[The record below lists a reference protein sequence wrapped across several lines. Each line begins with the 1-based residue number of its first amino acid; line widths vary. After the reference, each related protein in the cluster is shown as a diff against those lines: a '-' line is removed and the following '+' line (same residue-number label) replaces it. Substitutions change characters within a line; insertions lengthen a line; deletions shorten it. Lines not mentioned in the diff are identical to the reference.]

1 MAMVKIGNAYYND
14 KYYDAK
20 ALASAKKTST
30 FNDQAQKLQKEAA
43 KASSTKQILK
53 ETFNPLNLLK
63 AAKALFVEG
72 PSRLGVG
79 AVQEVGSRNIP
90 VLSSAARK
98 IAPQTFTPTTGAEK
112 FLLGNQ
118 DVRSLKTQG
127 GELLSGF
134 GAGEQTVER
143 FGLPAGIAALALE
156 VTGISKSAK
165 SFGTAAKELAVLK
178 DVSKISKALKPL
190 GLSGERIASLSPKL
204 VNATDPSIIYDVLRT
219 AKATDELELL
229 IGKSL
234 TGEQTL
240 NLGKT
245 VSMITRTSK
254 NTQEEDKLIANAV
267 KILKETEAAA
277 PKTVAKIPVEPK
289 SLEVPAP
296 KQVFED
302 ARDEMITRIDEALKT
317 PEKLSVET
325 FGKLEELGARIKK
338 SPKDGEAVAE
348 AKAFFGTAEEKV
360 VRKATG
366 ETEVQTL
373 ARENYF
379 NDFTDGVAK
388 LKNNEFAQS
397 LAKNP
402 EKAKQFYLD
411 AKKTAPVKKT
421 IGKREVRKAKQTG
434 KKVGKFQTKQKA
446 KVKLAEVFKRFRNKQ
461 ETVENF
467 RKAVRQY
474 ASDLPIEEQRKILS
488 RVKFSEMRSGKT
500 LAKIIASID
509 VARKNVAVRKEQQ
522 KLSTEVRKIWKDIK
536 DRGLT
541 NQALVKAIHEAGI
554 RSRDGFKT
562 ATVEQLQKVKELL
575 SSFNNKGTPNVDYTG
590 SFKEFTPAK
599 KTKDTRSFMDTVRN
613 ILGVTSTNIRRIAPK
628 LTEARKGG
636 VRGYFYD
643 IAKSTK
649 PAIETM
655 TSYVKAS
662 KKLRKN
668 SEDYNKFSYALF
680 NRDTATAE
688 AIAKQYGFDKELSF
702 ARGVL
707 ADILDRAKKAK
718 LKVGNL
724 TGYWPRMV
732 ADYEGLSAAISKKYG
747 TKAKDAI
754 EKAIDKRAAELGK
767 SAEQLTDIEKSDIIS
782 NVLRGYGDKINV
794 GSFSKGRQLN
804 DLPKEFLPY
813 YLNPEES
820 FIRYVEVANKKI
832 AMKNFLGT
840 ASDVSEDTL
849 GAVAKQYSLSQKE
862 IQSLRNSLSSIFL
875 QAGPMNKVLATI
887 KDTTYLTL
895 LGGVSNT
902 LTNMLDVVSSTYR
915 NGIFRT
921 LQAFA
926 SKRNFSRDQ
935 FFQDITHELAEK
947 SFLSKT
953 VETTFKA
960 TGFEKIDK
968 IMSGNFLN
976 AAFLKYSSLA
986 KSGRG
991 NMVTSKILSR
1001 GYKYDRMVEKMEA
1014 AFGPRYKQ
1022 VLQDMADKKITDD
1035 VEFFIFSDYLD
1046 VSPRVLSEMPQA
1058 YSKHPNA
1065 RIFYVLKSWSLK
1077 MLDVIRQD
1085 TVQQF
1090 KKNPYQSM
1098 KNFVKLTALIS
1109 VSGATMG
1116 EVKEWMFNRKETSFS
1131 DKVVSNF
1138 LSIFLLSKYDFS
1150 TIGKD
1155 GIGSF
1160 VAGKILP
1167 PLRVGEDILNDIKK
1181 LNSDDEFYSDTV
1193 RNIPFIGDF
1202 WYSQGAGK
1210 NKTEKAEKKAARNP
1224 STIVDEL
1231 AKLPAKE
1238 ANARFNQ
1245 MKKDDPYLAARVK
1258 SEVKDRELGITK
1270 KEKDMRNMNVYDGE
1284 RAKALI
1290 KYINTKKTAEEKNAL
1305 YQRLKKAGIIS
1316 DKVARQMKEL
1326 MK

>member
-1 MAMVKIGNAYYND
+1 MKFVRVGSTQNTNKPSRQQLEQQDIVNKGETAYYNT
-14 KYYDAK
+14 
-20 ALASAKKTST
+20 LADELSFKKLFSLSNLKTAGLNFLRPVQSKFT
-30 FNDQAQKLQKEAA
+30 EKQVLEA
-43 KASSTKQILK
+43 
-53 ETFNPLNLLK
+53 
-63 AAKALFVEG
+63 
-72 PSRLGVG
+72 
-79 AVQEVGSRNIP
+79 
-90 VLSSAARK
+90 
-98 IAPQTFTPTTGAEK
+98 TPTVKEKVTGTAK
-112 FLLGNQ
+112 IVP
-118 DVRSLKTQG
+118 DVAVGIS
-127 GELLSGF
+127 ELLS
-134 GAGEQTVER
+134 
-143 FGLPAGIAALALE
+143 LPFPNAI
-156 VTGISKSAK
+156 K
-165 SFGTAAKELAVLK
+165 SFRESKIGSFIYKVAEPTSPGQEKAMTIANVLTSVPMASIRTISTASK
-178 DVSKISKALKPL
+178 VSKVGKEFSTASKIITE
-190 GLSGERIASLSPKL
+190 ST
-204 VNATDPSIIYDVLRT
+204 NATDIARELSTITRVTDDSIIGPIARGLATSTKIDDTYDAIRT
-219 AKATDELELL
+219 IEVIDR
-229 IGKSL
+229 I
-234 TGEQTL
+234 Q
-240 NLGKT
+240 KT
-245 VSMITRTSK
+245 VGIPVPTQGLQQIAKNVSAITKVTDIK
-254 NTQEEDKLIANAV
+254 EEKKVLDGIVKDFVDNAP
-267 KILKETEAAA
+267 TR
-277 PKTVAKIPVEPK
+277 KTKIPVEPK
-289 SLEVPAP
+289 ALEVPSP

-302 ARDEMITRIDEALKT
+302 ARDSMITKIDDALKT

-325 FGKLEELGARIKK
+325 FGKLEELGTRIKK

-348 AKAFFGTAEEKV
+348 AKAFFGATEEKV
-360 VRKATG
+360 IRKATG
-366 ETEVQTL
+366 ESEVTAL

-379 NDFTDGVAK
+379 NDFTEGVAK

-411 AKKTAPVKKT
+411 AKKSALAKKT
-421 IGKREVRKAKQTG
+421 IGKSEVRKAKQTG
-434 KKVGKFQTKQKA
+434 KKIGKFQTKQKA
-446 KVKLAEVFKRFRNKQ
+446 KVRLAEVFKRFRNKQ

-474 ASDLPIEEQRKILS
+474 ASDLPIEEQHKIFS
-488 RVKFSEMRSGKT
+488 RVKFSEMKSGKT
-500 LAKIIASID
+500 LAKIIATVDI
-509 VARKNVAVRKEQQ
+509 ARKNVSIKKQQQ
-522 KLSTEVRKIWKDIK
+522 KLFVEVRGMWRDIK
-536 DRGLT
+536 EKGLS
-541 NQALVKAIHEAGI
+541 NQALVKAIHETGV

-562 ATVEQLQKVKELL
+562 ASVEQLEKINGIL
-575 SSFNNKGTPNVDYTG
+575 SSFSNKGTPKVDYTG
-590 SFKEFTPAK
+590 SFKEFSPAK
-599 KTKDTRSFMDTVRN
+599 RTKDTRSFMDTVRN
-613 ILGVTSTNIRRIAPK
+613 VLGITSTNIRRIAPK

-643 IAKSTK
+643 LAKSTK
-649 PAIETM
+649 PAIDTM

-668 SEDYNKFSYALF
+668 AEDYNKFSYALF

-688 AIAKQYGFDKELSF
+688 AIAKQYGFEKELIS

-707 ADILDRAKKAK
+707 TDILNRAKTAK

-732 ADYEGLSAAISKKYG
+732 ADYEGLSAAIAKKYG
-747 TKAKDAI
+747 TKAKDVI

-794 GSFSKGRQLN
+794 GSFSKGRKLN

-840 ASDVSEDTL
+840 AADVSEDTL

-895 LGGVSNT
+895 LGGISNT

-921 LQAFA
+921 LQAFIT
-926 SKRNFSRDQ
+926 KRNFSRDK

-953 VETTFKA
+953 VERTFKL

-968 IMSGNFLN
+968 IMSANFMN
-976 AAFLKYSSLA
+976 AAFLKYSALA
-986 KSGRG
+986 KGGRG
-991 NMVTSKILSR
+991 NIVTSRILSR
-1001 GYKYDRMVEKMEA
+1001 GYKYDRMVTKMEA
-1014 AFGPRYKQ
+1014 AFGPKYKQ
-1022 VLQDMADKKITDD
+1022 VLKDLANKNITDD

-1077 MLDVIRQD
+1077 MLDVVRQD
-1085 TVQQF
+1085 TIQQF
-1090 KKNPYQSM
+1090 KKNPYQAM
-1098 KNFVKLTALIS
+1098 KNFLKLTAIIS

-1116 EVKEWMFNRKETSFS
+1116 EVKEWLFNRKETSFS

-1150 TIGKD
+1150 TVGKD
-1155 GIGSF
+1155 GLKSF
-1160 VAGKILP
+1160 IAGKLLP
-1167 PLRVGEDILNDIKK
+1167 PLRVGEDIINDIKK

-1193 RNIPFIGDF
+1193 RNVPVIGDF

-1210 NKTEKAEKKAARNP
+1210 NKTEKAEKKESRNP
-1224 STIVDEL
+1224 ANIVDEF
-1231 AKLPAKE
+1231 AKLPKE
-1238 ANARFNQ
+1238 EATARFNQ

-1284 RAKALI
+1284 RAKAIL
-1290 KYINTKKTAEEKNAL
+1290 KYIDTKKTAEEKNAT

-1316 DKVARQMKEL
+1316 DKVTKQIKEL